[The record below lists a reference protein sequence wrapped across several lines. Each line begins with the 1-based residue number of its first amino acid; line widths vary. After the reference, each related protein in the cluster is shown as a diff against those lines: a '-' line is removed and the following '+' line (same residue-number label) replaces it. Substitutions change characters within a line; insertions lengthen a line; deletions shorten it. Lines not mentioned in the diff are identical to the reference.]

1 MASSLL
7 QLIAKGDPSAVA
19 RCIDEYGGTVHALAT
34 RYLKYLGEDVD
45 DAVQEVFVEIWRSA
59 SRYDPNLGS
68 EPAFIATIAH
78 RRLTD
83 RQRRAQS
90 RRATSIENAPPSAQ
104 EREHQIPDHASGKD
118 DLRAAA
124 DAFERL
130 DRDEQQVLWYSL
142 YQGFTHERIAD
153 ATKIPIGTVKTRI
166 RRGLT
171 RLRELLDPGHPQ
183 KEVAR

>member
-1 MASSLL
+1 MAFSLL
-7 QLIAKGDPSAVA
+7 QLIARGDPTAVA
-19 RCIDEYGGTVHALAT
+19 RCIDEYGGTIHALAM

-59 SRYDPNLGS
+59 PRYDPHLGS

-90 RRATSIENAPPSAQ
+90 RRTTSLDAAPIPQ
-104 EREHQIPDHASGKD
+104 EDRQHRVPDTAAASD

-124 DAFERL
+124 AAFDRL

-142 YQGFTHERIAD
+142 YQGFTHERIAA
-153 ATKIPIGTVKTRI
+153 ATQIPIGTVKTRI
-166 RRGLT
+166 RRGLA
-171 RLRELLDPGHPQ
+171 RLRELLDGVHHQ
-183 KEVAR
+183 REAAR

>member
-1 MASSLL
+1 MATSLL
-7 QLIAKGDPSAVA
+7 QLIAKGDPTAVA
-19 RCIDEYGGTVHALAT
+19 RCIDEYGGTVHALAV

-59 SRYDPNLGS
+59 ARYDPNLGS

-90 RRATSIENAPPSAQ
+90 RKTTPIDSAPPSAQ
-104 EREHQIPDHASGKD
+104 EREHRVPETASTRD
-118 DLRAAA
+118 DLKAAA
-124 DAFERL
+124 AAFDRL

-142 YQGFTHERIAD
+142 YQGFTHERIAA
-153 ATKIPIGTVKTRI
+153 ATQIPIGTVKTRI

-171 RLRELLDPGHPQ
+171 RLRELLDSGHQQ

>member
-1 MASSLL
+1 M
-7 QLIAKGDPSAVA
+7 
-19 RCIDEYGGTVHALAT
+19 HALAT

-59 SRYDPNLGS
+59 ARFDPALGS
-68 EPAFIATIAH
+68 EPAFVATIAH

-90 RRATSIENAPPSAQ
+90 RRAAPIENTAPVEQA
-104 EREHQIPDHASGKD
+104 REHRAAENVANRD
-118 DLRAAA
+118 DLKAAA

-142 YQGFTHERIAD
+142 YQGFTHERIAA
-153 ATKIPIGTVKTRI
+153 ATQIPVGTVKTRI
-166 RRGLT
+166 RRGLM
-171 RLRELLDPGHPQ
+171 RLRELLETGHRQ